1 MGEVHQ
7 HLLPVLV
14 NVIYVLIDDLLK
26 HNFNWVFSCCQEK
39 RLSEVIVACII
50 WKVAS
55 ITLADCDAESAISKT
70 ATPHL
75 LRRII
80 SILLQCALRISP
92 SFITKHLERLHV
104 ANCPWS
110 SDYKKALHFRYAKTL
125 QQASFKLDAQ
135 VNSGLYLIRR
145 EFDSPSDTVFRL
157 QIAIKEFDI
166 MLQFGII
173 KPCHGI
179 KELLPSKSKV
189 LSGANMRGE
198 KSAEQVASSIS
209 AHHYTYEESSLSLH
223 QHYSTSEQ
231 RFLEFRN
238 EPHVCY

>member
-1 MGEVHQ
+1 M
-7 HLLPVLV
+7 
-14 NVIYVLIDDLLK
+14 
-26 HNFNWVFSCCQEK
+26 
-39 RLSEVIVACII
+39 RLSQIQKYRCYARYEQFTKVNI
-50 WKVAS
+50 W
-55 ITLADCDAESAISKT
+55 
-70 ATPHL
+70 PPFW
-75 LRRII
+75 
-80 SILLQCALRISP
+80 Q
-92 SFITKHLERLHV
+92 
-104 ANCPWS
+104 
-110 SDYKKALHFRYAKTL
+110 
-125 QQASFKLDAQ
+125 KLIFGGY
-135 VNSGLYLIRR
+135 GLTN
-145 EFDSPSDTVFRL
+145 FDNDLTVFRL

-189 LSGANMRGE
+189 LFGANMRGE
-198 KSAEQVASSIS
+198 KSAEQVASSIT